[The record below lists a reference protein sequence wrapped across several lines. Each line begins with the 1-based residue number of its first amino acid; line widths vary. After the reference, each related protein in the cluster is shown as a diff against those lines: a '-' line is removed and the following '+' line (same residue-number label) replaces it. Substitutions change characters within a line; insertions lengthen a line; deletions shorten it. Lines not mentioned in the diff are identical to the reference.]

1 MGRGPSLTG
10 AERER
15 IKSMW
20 IAGDSLRD
28 ITKTLKRSYDT
39 VHRVLEGPPSS
50 KRHGAPRRL
59 SEQQVEELAQ
69 VATAE
74 KLTAKQL
81 KDKFGYE
88 CSTRTIQRALVKHT
102 GHKRQRDE
110 DDSWS
115 SKAENSCAPIA
126 TSGDEGGDAHSRVEE
141 EQTQTP
147 RSAAVVGDAAVVVE
161 QNSMLI
167 GSEEPSTSNSL
178 RDRSSAA
185 SVSSWSGG
193 SADAAIP
200 RPAAALPASP
210 TTSTRPKDS
219 RRLELAEIIHAQNE
233 LLDGVIVQLDRQST
247 TMEVLL
253 RHLLNQETQ
262 RAVDNNDE

>member
-20 IAGDSLRD
+20 IAGESLRD

-39 VHRVLEGPPSS
+39 VHRVLKGPPSS
-50 KRHGAPRRL
+50 KRQGAPRRL

-102 GHKRQRDE
+102 GHKRQHDE

-115 SKAENSCAPIA
+115 SKAENGCAPSPIA
-126 TSGDEGGDAHSRVEE
+126 TSGDEGDDAHSRVDE
-141 EQTQTP
+141 EQIQSP
-147 RSAAVVGDAAVVVE
+147 RSAAVDEIDRVGRVFRLGAVTP
-161 QNSMLI
+161 QM
-167 GSEEPSTSNSL
+167 
-178 RDRSSAA
+178 
-185 SVSSWSGG
+185 
-193 SADAAIP
+193 
-200 RPAAALPASP
+200 
-210 TTSTRPKDS
+210 
-219 RRLELAEIIHAQNE
+219 Q
-233 LLDGVIVQLDRQST
+233 
-247 TMEVLL
+247 
-253 RHLLNQETQ
+253 
-262 RAVDNNDE
+262 